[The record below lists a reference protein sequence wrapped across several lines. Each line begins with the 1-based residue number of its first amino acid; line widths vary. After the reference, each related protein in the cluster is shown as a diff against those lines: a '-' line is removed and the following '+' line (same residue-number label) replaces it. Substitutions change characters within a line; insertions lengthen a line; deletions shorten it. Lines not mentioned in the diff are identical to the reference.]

1 MFTNKDAADV
11 PEHGGHMQ
19 EAARRSL
26 ISVTLTAVM
35 ITANHLYVLG
45 PKALGLGAVL
55 LVGPVALLWWF
66 RNTRSSV
73 AFAGYLLMNLW
84 IVVGF
89 GLLKGFWADT
99 LPVFIGSLLASL
111 STSFARPTLA
121 PVWVELSGI
130 AMFIGSLFVF

>member
-45 PKALGLGAVL
+45 PKAFGLGAVL
-55 LVGPVALLWWF
+55 LVGPAALLWWF

-73 AFAGYLLMNLW
+73 AFAGYLFMNLW

-89 GLLKGFWADT
+89 GLIKGLWGIT
-99 LPVFIGSLLASL
+99 LPLISAPASPPCPPPIP
-111 STSFARPTLA
+111 SRCSGPTA
-121 PVWVELSGI
+121 S
-130 AMFIGSLFVF
+130 